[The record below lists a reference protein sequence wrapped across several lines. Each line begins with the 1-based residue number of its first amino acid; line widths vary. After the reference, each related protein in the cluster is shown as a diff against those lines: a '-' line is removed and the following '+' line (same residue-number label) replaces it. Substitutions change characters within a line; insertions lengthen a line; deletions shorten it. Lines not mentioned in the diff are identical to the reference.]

1 MNEHQLIK
9 KYCEK
14 FKALSD
20 RDIVSKLLELKKFER
35 FKEPHK
41 RDSFR
46 RKVSQIRQLYDL
58 RVTKADPTE
67 DIQRLLEQYPEATIM
82 AIAHKLKL
90 KYPHLKIKTLENK
103 IGIIKKY
110 GII

>member
-20 RDIVSKLLELKKFER
+20 KEILGGLLKLKIFER
-35 FKEPHK
+35 YKNPEKH
-41 RDSFR
+41 DSLR
-46 RKVSQIRQLYDL
+46 RKISQIRQLYGL
-58 RVTKADPTE
+58 RLKKADPSK
-67 DIQRLLEQYPEATIM
+67 DIQRMLEQYPEATVM
-82 AIAHKLKL
+82 ALAHKLKL
-90 KYPHLKIKTLENK
+90 KYPQYKIKTLENK